1 MENNIRNFAIIAH
14 IDHGKTTLTDRLLE
28 VTNTITSDKLSSQH
42 LDSMSLEKEKGIT
55 IKMHPC
61 RMEYVLD
68 NQKYILNLLDT
79 PGHVDFIYE
88 VSRALAAVEGVILLV
103 DATQGVQAQTL
114 ANLQLALNHNLKII
128 GVLNK
133 IDLNPTR
140 TEELKQEIAALIN
153 TTEDQIICVSA
164 KTGKNVD
171 ILLQRIVSDFPCPEK
186 EEEKDLRALIFDSK
200 YDSYKGVLA
209 YVRVVEGKI
218 KKTDDLYLMAQ
229 KTRCKALELGYF
241 KPNLVNS
248 ETISSGEI
256 GWIATGLKD
265 PDLVKVGDTVTSYS
279 NIVKEKEI
287 KPLPGYKEPQSM
299 VFAGFF
305 PETNDRFEEL
315 QKSLAKLKL
324 TDASFV
330 YDPESNDAL
339 GRGFRLGFLG
349 VLHYEIV
356 SLRLKE
362 EFDLD
367 IITTTPM
374 VPYKIEK
381 TNGDV
386 FYLTNPVDYPNK
398 TEIKNI
404 QEPYI
409 NFSVLVPK
417 DYLNTIIQIMANH
430 KAMQTNIE
438 TLNNDLLI
446 INYELPL
453 YELLTNLYDE
463 LKSGTQGFASISY
476 ETSGYKDS
484 TAIKLDVLIHGE
496 RIESL
501 SFMCPVEDRNRKARE
516 FALRLKET
524 IPPNNFAMAIQI
536 AWNGEVIARETKSAY
551 RKDVTGSLYGGDR
564 TRKDKLL
571 KKQKAGKK
579 RLAKYSKLNLTADVY
594 RKIFINKSQS
604 WKN

>member
-256 GWIATGLKD
+256 G
-265 PDLVKVGDTVTSYS
+265 
-279 NIVKEKEI
+279 
-287 KPLPGYKEPQSM
+287 
-299 VFAGFF
+299 
-305 PETNDRFEEL
+305 
-315 QKSLAKLKL
+315 
-324 TDASFV
+324 
-330 YDPESNDAL
+330 
-339 GRGFRLGFLG
+339 
-349 VLHYEIV
+349 
-356 SLRLKE
+356 
-362 EFDLD
+362 
-367 IITTTPM
+367 
-374 VPYKIEK
+374 
-381 TNGDV
+381 
-386 FYLTNPVDYPNK
+386 
-398 TEIKNI
+398 
-404 QEPYI
+404 
-409 NFSVLVPK
+409 
-417 DYLNTIIQIMANH
+417 
-430 KAMQTNIE
+430 
-438 TLNNDLLI
+438 
-446 INYELPL
+446 
-453 YELLTNLYDE
+453 
-463 LKSGTQGFASISY
+463 
-476 ETSGYKDS
+476 
-484 TAIKLDVLIHGE
+484 
-496 RIESL
+496 
-501 SFMCPVEDRNRKARE
+501 
-516 FALRLKET
+516 
-524 IPPNNFAMAIQI
+524 
-536 AWNGEVIARETKSAY
+536 
-551 RKDVTGSLYGGDR
+551 
-564 TRKDKLL
+564 
-571 KKQKAGKK
+571 
-579 RLAKYSKLNLTADVY
+579 
-594 RKIFINKSQS
+594 
-604 WKN
+604 